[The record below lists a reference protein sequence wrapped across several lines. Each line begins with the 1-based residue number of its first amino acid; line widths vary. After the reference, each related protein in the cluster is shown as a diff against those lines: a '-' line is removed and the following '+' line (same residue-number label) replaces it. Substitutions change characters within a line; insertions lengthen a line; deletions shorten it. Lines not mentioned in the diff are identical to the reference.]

1 MTAVILAAGYGSRLR
16 PLTDQTHKTMVSVA
30 GERIIDRIMAALQ
43 LAGVPGA
50 VVVLG
55 YRSGEVREYLE
66 SRYASTVRLTFV
78 ENADYATTNNI
89 HSLALALE
97 SVDDDFL
104 LIECDLFFETELLR
118 DLIEYPWPNVAMAA
132 RYRTGMD
139 GTVLSADADG
149 VVEGVFPTYA
159 QGPNFDFSGKF
170 KTLNIY
176 KFSGEFLRDRLR
188 SLVQYYTRSHS
199 TNSYYEVVLGIIIY
213 LRSAEIRLLDV
224 SERRWAEIDDIND
237 LAKAEY
243 MFRPEG
249 RYDSLS
255 AAHGGYW
262 SVDVLDYCYIRNM
275 HFPTPSVLSDMR
287 FNLEKLLFNYG
298 SSQAMLNR
306 ELSHY
311 LLAPEECCC
320 VLNGASQG
328 IKLLPEVLETDHIAT
343 FTPTFDEYLAVFPR
357 VTTADAERASPL
369 DLIAMASREGAGAV
383 VLANPCNPTGCC
395 YPQAEVIEFVEAAV
409 RANLFA
415 IVDESFID
423 FAGGQ
428 SASISGWMLE
438 NRIPKALVIKSLSKC
453 LGAPGLRLG
462 YVLSA
467 DSGLIAAM
475 NARVPI
481 WNLNSPAQY
490 FLELLLKYRP
500 EIDASFHKTIADR
513 ETFLELLAQVEFLHP
528 YPSGGNFILC
538 RLAEGGPTAEALAR
552 RMLAASS
559 IYIKNC
565 TAKFPQG
572 SGEFVRFAV
581 RLPAE
586 NLRLVAEL
594 KRNYAALQDDARHI
608 GEGAHA

>member
-16 PLTDQTHKTMVSVA
+16 PLTSQMHKTMVPVA
-30 GERIIDRIMAALQ
+30 GERIVDRIMGSLQ
-43 LAGVPGA
+43 LAQVASA

-66 SRYASTVRLTFV
+66 SRYASLIRLIFV
-78 ENADYATTNNI
+78 ENPDYATTNNI
-89 HSLALALE
+89 HSLELALE
-97 SVDDDFL
+97 SVDEDFL

-118 DLIEYPWPNVAMAA
+118 DLIAYPWPNVALAA

-139 GTVLSADADG
+139 GTVLSADTGG

-176 KFSGEFLRDRLR
+176 KFSGDFLRHRLR
-188 SLVQYYTRSHS
+188 SLVEYYTRTHS
-199 TNSYYEVVLGIIIY
+199 TNNYYEVVLGIVIY
-213 LRSAEIRLLDV
+213 LRSAEIRILDV

-249 RYDSLS
+249 RYDLLS
-255 AAHGGYW
+255 SSHGGYW
-262 SVDVLDYCYIRNM
+262 NVDVLDFCYIRNM
-275 HFPTPSVLSDMR
+275 YFPTPSVFGDIR
-287 FNLEKLLFNYG
+287 FNLEKLLCNYG
-298 SSQAMLNR
+298 SSRAVLNR

-311 LLAPEECCC
+311 LLVPEECCC

-328 IKLLPEVLETDHIAT
+328 IKLLPEVLGAEHAAT
-343 FTPTFDEYLAVFPR
+343 FTPGFDEYLAVFRR
-357 VTTADAERASPL
+357 VSTADAESASAL
-369 DLIAMASREGAGAV
+369 DLVAMASRVGAGAV
-383 VLANPCNPTGCC
+383 VLANPCNPTGRC
-395 YPQAEVIEFVEAAV
+395 YSQADVIAFVEAAAQ
-409 RANLFA
+409 ANLYA

-423 FAGGQ
+423 FAGEQ
-428 SASISGWMLE
+428 SASLSGWLLE
-438 NRIPKALVIKSLSKC
+438 NRVQRALIIKSLSKC

-462 YVLSA
+462 YVFSA

-475 NARVPI
+475 NARIPI

-500 EIDASFHKTIADR
+500 EITASFQKTIADR
-513 ETFLELLAQVEFLHP
+513 DAFLHLLRDVEFLHP
-528 YPSGGNFILC
+528 FPSAANFILC
-538 RLAEGGPTAEALAR
+538 RLAEGGPGADALAR
-552 RMLAASS
+552 QMLAASG

-565 TAKFPQG
+565 TSKFPAG
-572 SGEFVRFAV
+572 RGEFVRFAV

-586 NLRLVAEL
+586 NLHLIAEL
-594 KRNYAALQDDARHI
+594 RRNYSALEIA
-608 GEGAHA
+608 EGVVA

>member
-16 PLTDQTHKTMVSVA
+16 PLTSQMHKTMVSVA
-30 GERIIDRIMAALQ
+30 GERIIDRIMGALQ
-43 LAGVPGA
+43 LAAVPGA

-55 YRSGEVREYLE
+55 YRAGEVRDYLQ
-66 SRYASTVRLTFV
+66 SRYASLMHLTFV
-78 ENADYATTNNI
+78 ENPDYAATNNI
-89 HSLALALE
+89 HSLELALE
-97 SVDDDFL
+97 ELDDDFL
-104 LIECDLFFETELLR
+104 LIECDLFFESELLR
-118 DLIEYPWPNVAMAA
+118 DLIAYPWPNVALAA

-139 GTVLSADADG
+139 GTVLSADAGG

-176 KFSGEFLRDRLR
+176 KFSADFLRDRLR
-188 SLVQYYTRSHS
+188 SLVQYYTRAHS
-199 TNSYYEVVLGIIIY
+199 TNSYYEVVLGVIIY

-262 SVDVLDYCYIRNM
+262 SVDVLDFCYIRNM
-275 HFPTPSVLSDMR
+275 YFPTASVLGDMR

-298 SSQAMLNR
+298 SSQTVLNR
-306 ELSHY
+306 ELAHY

-328 IKLLPEVLETDHIAT
+328 IKLLPEVLGTGHVAT
-343 FTPTFDEYLAVFPR
+343 FTPAFDEYLAVFPR
-357 VTTADAERASPL
+357 VSTVDAESASPL
-369 DLIAMASREGAGAV
+369 DLVAMASREGAGAV
-383 VLANPCNPTGCC
+383 VLANPCNPTGRC
-395 YPQAEVIEFVEAAV
+395 YPQREIIAFVEAAV

-415 IVDESFID
+415 VVDESFID

-428 SASISGWMLE
+428 SASVSRWMLE
-438 NRIPKALVIKSLSKC
+438 SRVPRALLIKSLSKC

-467 DSGLIAAM
+467 DPGPIAAM
-475 NARVPI
+475 NARIPI

-513 ETFLELLAQVEFLHP
+513 DAFLHMLTQVEFLHP

-538 RLAEGGPTAEALAR
+538 RLAEGGPSAESLAR
-552 RMLAASS
+552 RMLAASG
-559 IYIKNC
+559 IYIKTC
-565 TAKFPQG
+565 TSKFPG
-572 SGEFVRFAV
+572 GRGEFVRFAV

-586 NLRLVAEL
+586 NLRLIGEL
-594 KRNYAALQDDARHI
+594 ERNYSALCGA
-608 GEGAHA
+608 EGAHA